1 MVGSAYNKSSRV
13 TLPFEGFQVEK
24 ELASDPRKHLVKDNI
39 RRLSMTELDEL
50 KIRYPEMN

>member
-24 ELASDPRKHLVKDNI
+24 ELALDPRKHLVKDNI